1 MSKDN
6 TSEILSKET
15 RLKSLLPQNVLKIA
29 FVVDDIDKY
38 LALFASRYLKELK
51 GVVNAVV
58 FLKRKDH

>member
-38 LALFASRYLKELK
+38 LALFAKLF
-51 GVVNAVV
+51 GVETPVSSVT
-58 FLKRKDH
+58 